1 LFALGQQA
9 GGKVAHI
16 TRRPAAEAATSSC
29 REATAC
35 FAQHTPLVGGLLLR
49 AGGGKEFKK
58 RRSWACPPT
67 RQTISTTCRHPLH
80 GTYDCACLRVC
91 SYVPSTDLVCNS
103 VCHTAS
109 PALSFSTG
117 GGKEL
122 KKETQLGLS
131 TKKADDFSKWYSELV
146 VASELISYYDVS
158 GCYILRPW
166 AFSMWE
172 VVQRWFDDNI
182 KKLGVQVR
190 WQAD

>member
-1 LFALGQQA
+1 VRLILSLVLQA
-9 GGKVAHI
+9 
-16 TRRPAAEAATSSC
+16 
-29 REATAC
+29 
-35 FAQHTPLVGGLLLR
+35 
-49 AGGGKEFKK
+49 
-58 RRSWACPPT
+58 
-67 RQTISTTCRHPLH
+67 
-80 GTYDCACLRVC
+80 
-91 SYVPSTDLVCNS
+91 
-103 VCHTAS
+103 
-109 PALSFSTG
+109 G

-190 WQAD
+190 NQHICHAILCYAVQTFISYAVM

>member
-1 LFALGQQA
+1 MVQHHASANLKLDIIVFLF
-9 GGKVAHI
+9 
-16 TRRPAAEAATSSC
+16 PA
-29 REATAC
+29 
-35 FAQHTPLVGGLLLR
+35 
-49 AGGGKEFKK
+49 
-58 RRSWACPPT
+58 
-67 RQTISTTCRHPLH
+67 
-80 GTYDCACLRVC
+80 
-91 SYVPSTDLVCNS
+91 
-103 VCHTAS
+103 
-109 PALSFSTG
+109 G

-190 WQAD
+190 WLSSRLVIQQHMCP